1 MKNKFLTVFA
11 VFDEATQKKLK
22 SFQDSVLGLG
32 CPGTQ
37 TMDIPFHI
45 SLGSFKVEDERELKA
60 RIKSACSHQRAF
72 EIRLQKVGH
81 FSNRVLFIE
90 PEENAPLRRLHDLF
104 DGNFADGFPW
114 HAHATIFCG
123 EEAQV
128 IKAKSRLDDI
138 FVPIQGKITGI
149 QMGEFFP
156 TRMISAEDFCE
167 RRQNM
172 ALPPFAE
179 NAPGRAT
186 NFCLPYPAIHRNRN
200 SCPARNN
207 ASQNDTFFR

>member
-1 MKNKFLTVFA
+1 MNQNKFLTVFA

-22 SFQDSVLGLG
+22 SFQDSVLALG

-45 SLGSFKVEDERELKA
+45 SLGSFKVEDERGLKA
-60 RIKSACSHQRAF
+60 RIKAACLQQRAF
-72 EIRLQKVGH
+72 EIRLHKVGH
-81 FSNRVLFIE
+81 FSNRVLFVE

-123 EEAQV
+123 EEEQV
-128 IKAKSRLDDI
+128 LKARQRLNDI
-138 FVPIQGKITGI
+138 FTPVNATITGI

-156 TRMISAEDFCE
+156 TRMIAAEDFFE
-167 RRQNM
+167 
-172 ALPPFAE
+172 
-179 NAPGRAT
+179 
-186 NFCLPYPAIHRNRN
+186 
-200 SCPARNN
+200 
-207 ASQNDTFFR
+207 

>member
-1 MKNKFLTVFA
+1 MANSNSGGKMQDKFLTVFI
-11 VFDEATQKKLK
+11 VFDKATQKKLK
-22 SFQDSVLGLG
+22 GFQDSVLGLG

-72 EIRLQKVGH
+72 EIRLHKVGH

-90 PEENAPLRRLHDLF
+90 PEENVPLRRLHDLF

-128 IKAKSRLDDI
+128 INAKSRLDEI
-138 FVPIQGKITGI
+138 FTPVNGTITGI

-156 TRMISAEDFCE
+156 TRMIATEIFCE
-167 RRQNM
+167 
-172 ALPPFAE
+172 
-179 NAPGRAT
+179 
-186 NFCLPYPAIHRNRN
+186 
-200 SCPARNN
+200 
-207 ASQNDTFFR
+207 